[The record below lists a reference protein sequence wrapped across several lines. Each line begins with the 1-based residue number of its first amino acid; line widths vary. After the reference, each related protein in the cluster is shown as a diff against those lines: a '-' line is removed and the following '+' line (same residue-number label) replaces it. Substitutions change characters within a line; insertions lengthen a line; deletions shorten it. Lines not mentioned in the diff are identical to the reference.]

1 MAARCPLP
9 ADGDEDVVVEFDA
22 HAAIA
27 NMVIAK
33 EKTRNRP
40 AGCAIIGD
48 TPIKIDVQNTPRELN
63 SV

>member
-1 MAARCPLP
+1 MAARSPLP
-9 ADGDEDVVVEFDA
+9 ADGDEDVAAGFEA
-22 HAAIA
+22 HAPIA

-48 TPIKIDVQNTPRELN
+48 TPIKISVQNTPRDLN